1 MRYRIV
7 VTAESKVAM
16 EAAFDILM
24 EEYLYIECS
33 YYPEDQTWIFE
44 TTLLDFNP
52 VKDQD
57 FVDLLA
63 KFNFWCSDD
72 EIKIDVMGLDEGEVI
87 STRKVWSSYELVREE

>member
-7 VTAESKVAM
+7 VAAESKATM

-24 EEYLYIECS
+24 EEYLYAECS

-44 TTLLDFNP
+44 TTLLDYNP
-52 VKDQD
+52 VKEQG
-57 FVDLLA
+57 FTDLLA
-63 KFNFWCSDD
+63 KFYFWCNGD

-87 STRKVWSSYELVREE
+87 STRKVWSSYEVVREE

>member
-1 MRYRIV
+1 MKYRIV

-24 EEYLYIECS
+24 EEYLYVECS

-44 TTLLDFNP
+44 TTLLDYNP
-52 VKDQD
+52 ITALD